1 MVIPTNR
8 FEQTRPAR
16 GVARLPRLAGAA
28 EQSVSLGRGVTEMAQ
43 KQGLADLADLSGS
56 GDNVLV
62 KAQVTCEQDLDSHRP
77 YQKGLL
83 WDKSMN
89 YGDIRAF
96 VVYDPDVR
104 LEPGKVYVLNG
115 KDHYYDPR
123 GEVQLMLH
131 DGAYVKELYDTN
143 S

>member
-1 MVIPTNR
+1 
-8 FEQTRPAR
+8 
-16 GVARLPRLAGAA
+16 
-28 EQSVSLGRGVTEMAQ
+28 MAQ

-62 KAQVTCEQDLDSHRP
+62 KAQVTCEQDLNSHRP

-104 LEPGKVYVLNG
+104 LEPGKVYILNG
-115 KDHYYDPR
+115 KDHYYDPL

>member
-1 MVIPTNR
+1 
-8 FEQTRPAR
+8 
-16 GVARLPRLAGAA
+16 
-28 EQSVSLGRGVTEMAQ
+28 MAQ

-62 KAQVTCEQDLDSHRP
+62 KAQVTCEQDLNNHRP

-96 VVYDPDVR
+96 VVYDSDVR
-104 LEPGKVYVLNG
+104 LEPGKVYILNG